1 MEEIAVNEYVRTNG
15 RIYKVLDMDNVFLY
29 VDKEVRYSEEYNASI
44 HYINRDEYEIEKH
57 SPNIID
63 LIEVGD
69 YVNGHKVGR
78 IYEVPNKEIGKV
90 IDTDISELLGW
101 ETEPLTIYKE
111 DIKTIVTREQF
122 KGVMYEVK

>member
-15 RIYKVLDMDNVFLY
+15 RIYKVLDMDSVFLY

-63 LIEVGD
+63 LIEEGD
-69 YVNGHKVGR
+69 YVNGVIVTAQTGNDY
-78 IYEVPNKEIGKV
+78 IEVDYGENQDGYHNK
-90 IDTDISELLGW
+90 
-101 ETEPLTIYKE
+101 
-111 DIKTIVTREQF
+111 DIKTILTKQQY
-122 KGVMYEVK
+122 KANCYEVK